1 MDNIVTQVLKIH
13 TVRNIGLFLF
23 MTFISAFHAT
33 ASQNNFCQ
41 DRNRSDE
48 LSCGNLGQFQNAG
61 GLNSL
66 DVLFQTGGVM
76 KQHLSLKYSSD
87 QYKGSDVNYGINE
100 VVPMPKQKLI
110 SQQVINKILF
120 ALDGSGSQHLIRCS
134 ALIDPE
140 VHSYLKNAIY
150 QSETLEHTFLTNSNS
165 TNVSFSKTECKKFLD
180 LVLR

>member
-1 MDNIVTQVLKIH
+1 
-13 TVRNIGLFLF
+13 
-23 MTFISAFHAT
+23 
-33 ASQNNFCQ
+33 
-41 DRNRSDE
+41 
-48 LSCGNLGQFQNAG
+48 
-61 GLNSL
+61 
-66 DVLFQTGGVM
+66 M
-76 KQHLSLKYSSD
+76 KQHLSLKNSSD
-87 QYKGSDVNYGINE
+87 QYKGSDVNNGISE

-165 TNVSFSKTECKKFLD
+165 ANVPFSKTECKKFLE

>member
-1 MDNIVTQVLKIH
+1 MDNIIIQVLKIH
-13 TVRNIGLFLF
+13 TVRSIGLFLF
-23 MTFISAFHAT
+23 MTYISAFHAT

-41 DRNRSDE
+41 DKSDE
-48 LSCGNLGQFQNAG
+48 LRCGNLGKFQNAD
-61 GLNSL
+61 GLNGL

-76 KQHLSLKYSSD
+76 KQHLSLKNSSD
-87 QYKGSDVNYGINE
+87 QHKGSDVNNGISE

-150 QSETLEHTFLTNSNS
+150 QSETLELTFLTNRNS
-165 TNVSFSKTECKKFLD
+165 ANVPFSKTECKKFLE

>member
-1 MDNIVTQVLKIH
+1 MGNIVTQVLKIH
-13 TVRNIGLFLF
+13 TVRSIGLFLF

-41 DRNRSDE
+41 DKSDE

-76 KQHLSLKYSSD
+76 KQHLSLKNSSD
-87 QYKGSDVNYGINE
+87 QYKDSDVNYGISE

-120 ALDGSGSQHLIRCS
+120 ALDRSGSQHLIRCS

-150 QSETLEHTFLTNSNS
+150 QSETLEQKFLTNSNS
-165 TNVSFSKTECKKFLD
+165 ANVSFSKTECKKFLD

>member
-1 MDNIVTQVLKIH
+1 MDKIVTQVLKIH
-13 TVRNIGLFLF
+13 TVRSIGLFLF

-41 DRNRSDE
+41 DKSDE

-76 KQHLSLKYSSD
+76 KQHLSLKDPSD
-87 QYKGSDVNYGINE
+87 QYKGSDVKYGISE
-100 VVPMPKQKLI
+100 VVPMPKQRLI

-120 ALDGSGSQHLIRCS
+120 ALDRSGSQHLIRCS

-150 QSETLEHTFLTNSNS
+150 QSATLEHKFLTNSNS
-165 TNVSFSKTECKKFLD
+165 ANVSFSKTECKKFLD